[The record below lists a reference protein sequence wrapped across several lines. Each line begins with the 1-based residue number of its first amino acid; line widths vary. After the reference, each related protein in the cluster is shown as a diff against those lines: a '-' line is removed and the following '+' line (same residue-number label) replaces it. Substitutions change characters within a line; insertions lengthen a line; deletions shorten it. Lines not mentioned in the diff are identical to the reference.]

1 MRRNK
6 RLGWFVLLLLGLSQA
21 GHAQEVLPST
31 LEYWFDGH
39 FGSRQSV
46 ATSGTLSQQIDVSA
60 LCVGVHSVEMR
71 VSDTKG
77 RWGAPLI
84 RYFVKSGISLEDNH
98 LTNYEYWFDQDR
110 KSTFTGQLTGELTL
124 DLDISQLCEGIHALQ
139 LNISDQRGRLSET
152 LLRYFLAFG
161 ENPADRQLT
170 GYRYWI
176 DDLANTQQGV
186 TTDGSAVLDI
196 DVSSLC
202 KGIHTLNY
210 QVGDNRGRW
219 SAPRLRYFLVPD
231 LQEGCSKLTAYE
243 YWFNHGVR
251 HRVEA
256 DCQTTLTLQDV
267 LIEVKDVTPNR
278 IAEDYVFNVADE
290 TVTTPDDVFFGMQVF
305 NGDGLGSLAQLS
317 DTFAMQ
323 VPVEPHFQTMVNEEQ
338 VTFAAPATGCMKGL
352 KAETAIGDTLMFTLS
367 VQGLSGDF
375 FDDGGNRLKAEKEA
389 TNDGTE
395 VYTVEAATPV
405 TYALIYNAP
414 DILAEVTA
422 SLSIVQ
428 HSAIVGI
435 MEGMTLHV
443 REGQIIVTTSES
455 APIRVVNASGKMY
468 VDQTIP
474 TGESVFSLSSGLYI
488 VQTQGKKPMKVCVP

>member
-1 MRRNK
+1 MRRNN
-6 RLGWFVLLLLGLSQA
+6 RLGWLVLLLLGFSLT

-39 FGSRQSV
+39 FDSRQSV

-84 RYFVKSGISLEDNH
+84 RYFVKSDKSLEDNG
-98 LTNYEYWFDQDR
+98 L
-110 KSTFTGQLTGELTL
+110 ST
-124 DLDISQLCEGIHALQ
+124 CK
-139 LNISDQRGRLSET
+139 
-152 LLRYFLAFG
+152 
-161 ENPADRQLT
+161 
-170 GYRYWI
+170 YWI

-196 DVSSLC
+196 DVSTLC
-202 KGIHTLNY
+202 KGIHTLSY

-243 YWFNHGVR
+243 YWFNHGPR
-251 HRVEA
+251 RRVEA
-256 DCQTTLTLQDV
+256 DGQTTLTLQDV
-267 LIEVKDVTPNR
+267 LIEVKDVTPKR

-323 VPVEPHFQTMVNEEQ
+323 VPIEPHFRTMVNKEQ

-352 KAETAIGDTLMFTLS
+352 KAETAIGDTLIYTLS
-367 VQGLSGDF
+367 VQGLSIDF
-375 FDDGGNRLKAEKEA
+375 FDDGGKRLKAEKGA
-389 TNDGTE
+389 THDGTE

-405 TYALIYNAP
+405 TYGLIYNAP

-455 APIRVVNASGKMY
+455 NPIQVVNASGKMY

-474 TGESVFSLSSGLYI
+474 AGESVFSLSSGLYI